1 MPVLR
6 NTLAILWLM
15 ILLSQ
20 LSQNANSSFHSD
32 QHQEEHLLCSTNKAC
47 PTWLVCNSEHNCQC
61 GATHDNAVVCD
72 DKLKQSAV
80 LDCNCVT
87 YDKQSQAT
95 YAGLCF
101 YNCQNSNPERV
112 MDYVYTRLPQEPEEL
127 LNKSACAH
135 FHRTGL
141 LCGDCEEGHSPIVLS
156 YSLSCVRCPNGH
168 KNWWKFVLAGFGPLT
183 FFYVFIVIFNINVTS
198 SRLHG
203 VVWFSQALSTPA
215 FVRIVMSALSYSD
228 SAHLLMATKTFLVF
242 YSFWN
247 LDILRSVIPD
257 ICLHVTTLQ
266 ALALDYLLAIYP
278 FVLILLSYILIELYD
293 QRYFVI
299 VVMWK
304 PFRKVLSIFRKSWNI
319 RTSVID
325 SFATFFLLSYVKV
338 LNVTMDILIPTSVYK
353 LGATNSQPLRL
364 FYSPTVQ
371 YFGYDHLPYAI
382 IAITILTLF
391 VGIPTMIFILYPFRF
406 FQRFLSFF
414 PINWH
419 FLHAFVDSFQGC
431 YKDGTEPG
439 TFDCRWFSSLVLLI
453 QFILFLLYGV
463 TLSMIYFIFGLIA
476 ILIFLIAAINIQ
488 PFKKDASY
496 YPITDMTFYILLSFT
511 YIGVIARDI
520 ATTEKF
526 LYNLITVIFLF
537 LTVFVPI
544 VYIAFLI
551 GVWMISRL
559 RQIKSLIA
567 NRG

>member
-1 MPVLR
+1 MSVLSD
-6 NTLAILWLM
+6 TLVMLWL
-15 ILLSQ
+15 IVLLSQ
-20 LSQNANSSFHSD
+20 LSHSASSSD
-32 QHQEEHLLCSTNKAC
+32 KHQEEYVSCGTSKAC
-47 PTWLVCNSEHNCQC
+47 PTWFVCNSENNCQC
-61 GATHDNAVVCD
+61 GDTHDNAVVCD
-72 DKLKQSAV
+72 NKLKESAV
-80 LDCNCVT
+80 LDCNCET
-87 YDKQSQAT
+87 YDKRNQST

-101 YNCQNSNPERV
+101 YNCQNSNPEKM
-112 MDYVYTRLPQEPEEL
+112 MDYVYTRLPRKPEEL
-127 LNKSACAH
+127 LNKSACTH

-141 LCGDCEEGHSPIVLS
+141 LCGDCEEEHSPFVLS

-168 KNWWKFVLAGFGPLT
+168 KNWWKFVLAGFVPLT

-203 VVWFSQALSTPA
+203 VVWFSQTLSTPA
-215 FVRIVMSALSYSD
+215 LIRLIMSALSHSD
-228 SAHLLMATKTFLVF
+228 SPQLLMATKTFLVF

-266 ALALDYLLAIYP
+266 ALALDYLIPVYP
-278 FVLILLSYILIELYD
+278 FMLFLLSYILIELHDRQY
-293 QRYFVI
+293 VVV

-353 LGATNSQPLRL
+353 LGSTNSQPLRL

-453 QFILFLLYGV
+453 RLILFMLYGV
-463 TLSMIYFIFGLIA
+463 TLSMIFFVFGLIA
-476 ILIFLIAAINIQ
+476 VLIFLITAINIQ

-496 YPITDMTFYILLSFT
+496 YPITEMTFYILFSFI
-511 YIGVIARDI
+511 YVAIIARDI

-526 LYNLITVIFLF
+526 LYNVITLIFLF

-551 GVWMISRL
+551 GIWMISRL

-567 NRG
+567 N